1 MKKYSCF
8 LVLFSLL
15 SHLLFSQ
22 QKEENTYREI
32 RKGYEK
38 MAIDDIDAMPQVRH
52 YIQKAIKEKNFRK
65 LIQGYRDARQFDL
78 QNKMKYADSAIQ
90 VSLKHGSSDDISK
103 DYLSKGI
110 IYYFYQKK
118 YKLALDEYLKAYKY
132 SKGSEDQY
140 NNYKVIYHLGIV
152 KAHLGYY
159 DEALEHFK
167 ECLTFYSSDHAE
179 NLHANEKFNYKRAY
193 LNSLHQTTVINRY
206 LKNFEKSDSL
216 SKIGYEMTK
225 NNKDFSL
232 ENSYFLKCM
241 GIVEFQ
247 NKDYEKSERSLN
259 EALPILLKRKD
270 FAWSSV
276 VYYYLG
282 KINEAQNDSD
292 HAILNYREIDSIFH
306 KHQVILPEVVTSY
319 SYLIGYYKNKDIQKQ
334 LYYTNQLLRADSL
347 LTKDFSYLSSTLH
360 KDYDRRTLIDEKE
373 QILRSGN
380 KKIMIAQ
387 ILIFS
392 GFIIIIFFTVRFF
405 RDRKIKRKYETL
417 QKRIA
422 DGTYY
427 LKDVVKDIVEEDPEG
442 YLRKTSISPQMTL
455 EIRDKLKKFEDELQ
469 FKKKGLTQK
478 SIAVKLGTNSHYLS
492 VYINENKGMN
502 FNKYMAELRI
512 NYITNL
518 LNTNHKFLNYT
529 IEALAE
535 ECGIAA
541 RQNFSNLFFEING
554 IRPTDYIKNRK
565 KELGLS

>member
-1 MKKYSCF
+1 M
-8 LVLFSLL
+8 
-15 SHLLFSQ
+15 
-22 QKEENTYREI
+22 
-32 RKGYEK
+32 
-38 MAIDDIDAMPQVRH
+38 
-52 YIQKAIKEKNFRK
+52 
-65 LIQGYRDARQFDL
+65 
-78 QNKMKYADSAIQ
+78 
-90 VSLKHGSSDDISK
+90 
-103 DYLSKGI
+103 
-110 IYYFYQKK
+110 
-118 YKLALDEYLKAYKY
+118 ALDEYLKAYKY

-292 HAILNYREIDSIFH
+292 HAILNYCEIDSIFT

-319 SYLIGYYKNKDIQKQ
+319 SYLIGYYKNKNVQKQ

-392 GFIIIIFFTVRFF
+392 GSIIIIFFTVRFF

-422 DGTYY
+422 DGTYN
-427 LKDVVKDIVEEDPEG
+427 LKDVVKDIVEEDTEG
-442 YLRKTSISPQMTL
+442 YLRKTSISPEMTL
-455 EIRDKLKKFEDELQ
+455 EIRDKLMKFEDELQ

-518 LNTNHKFLNYT
+518 LNTNNKFLNYT

>member
-1 MKKYSCF
+1 
-8 LVLFSLL
+8 
-15 SHLLFSQ
+15 
-22 QKEENTYREI
+22 
-32 RKGYEK
+32 
-38 MAIDDIDAMPQVRH
+38 MAIDDIDAMPQVRN
-52 YIQKAIKEKNFRK
+52 YIQKAKKEKNFRK

-78 QNKMKYADSAIQ
+78 QNKMKYADSAIK
-90 VSLKHGSSDDISK
+90 VSLKHGTSDDISK

-118 YKLALDEYLKAYKY
+118 YKLALDEYLRAYKY

-159 DEALEHFK
+159 DEALEHFQ

-193 LNSLHQTTVINRY
+193 LNSLHQTTVTNRY

-241 GIVEFQ
+241 GIAEFQ
-247 NKDYEKSERSLN
+247 NKDYVKSERYLN

-282 KINEAQNDSD
+282 KINEAQNDTD
-292 HAILNYREIDSIFH
+292 HAVLNYREIDSIFH

-319 SYLIGYYKNKDIQKQ
+319 SYLISYYKNRNVQKQ

-347 LTKDFSYLSSTLH
+347 LTKDFSYLSSTLY
-360 KDYDRRTLIDEKE
+360 KDYDRRSLIDEKE

-387 ILIFS
+387 ILILS

-405 RDRKIKRKYETL
+405 RDRKIKRNYETL

-427 LKDVVKDIVEEDPEG
+427 LKDVVNDTVEENTEG
-442 YLRKTSISPQMTL
+442 YLRKTSISPEMTL

-518 LNTNHKFLNYT
+518 LNTNNKYLNYT